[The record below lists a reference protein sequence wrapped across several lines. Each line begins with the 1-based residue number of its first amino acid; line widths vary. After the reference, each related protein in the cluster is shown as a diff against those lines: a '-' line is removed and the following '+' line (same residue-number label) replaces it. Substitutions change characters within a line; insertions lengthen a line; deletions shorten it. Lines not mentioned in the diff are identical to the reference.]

1 MVGVVILYM
10 ALKAFGHF
18 RPFGG
23 KVFTIGVAGIAILQ
37 TSFAVP
43 GVAVIDCGFFTAAQ
57 RYQKY
62 ARYERDYVVVFV
74 HR

>member
-1 MVGVVILYM
+1 MAGVVILYM
-10 ALKAFGHF
+10 ALKAFRHF

-37 TSFAVP
+37 ASFAVP
-43 GVAVIDCGFFTAAQ
+43 GVAVIDRGFFTAAQ
-57 RYQKY
+57 RHEKY
-62 ARYERDYVVVFV
+62 ARHERNYVVVFV